1 MSVVFEGDGAWS
13 KYTAW
18 RMAKKFVEKGL
29 KFPAESTFLW
39 YDRDF
44 VEVVGDYRYKVNSYV
59 DASNALG
66 VKRRVAFV
74 IILRKE
80 GDEWILKSRDIMDV
94 MV

>member
-1 MSVVFEGDGAWS
+1 M
-13 KYTAW
+13 
-18 RMAKKFVEKGL
+18 
-29 KFPAESTFLW
+29 
-39 YDRDF
+39 DF